1 MTTCHHHAHGAPI
14 TQLRAEHD
22 VILRALAVL
31 ERLAERL
38 EQGQAVEPAAL
49 SGLGEF
55 FTTFVDRCH
64 HTKEERYLFPMLEQ
78 HGVPREGGPLG
89 VMLHEHEQGRA
100 YVQAITSPGEGN
112 GRLAGTI
119 RGYAAMLRSHIEKE
133 NQVLFRMAEQVLPEE
148 AQRELA
154 QCFETMEHA
163 DIGEGT
169 HERLMADLER
179 LEGEVL
185 MGEGGEPTPPL

>member
-1 MTTCHHHAHGAPI
+1 MTTCHDHTHDTPI
-14 TQLRAEHD
+14 SQLRAEHD

-31 ERLAERL
+31 ERLAGRL
-38 EQGQAVEPAAL
+38 EQGQSVDPAAL
-49 SGLGEF
+49 SRLGEF

-64 HTKEERYLFPMLEQ
+64 HGKEERYLFPMLEL

-100 YVQAITSPGEGN
+100 YVQAIAAAGAGN

-119 RGYAAMLRSHIEKE
+119 RGYAAMLRGHIDKE

-154 QCFETMEHA
+154 QCFEAMEHS

-169 HERLMADLER
+169 HERLLADIER
-179 LEGEVL
+179 LEDDLLSRERAS
-185 MGEGGEPTPPL
+185 